1 MMGLRLLI
9 LRSVEM
15 LSQVDKKH
23 RKVQSDVSRS
33 NLLLSL
39 ALFTETVDVVRRSTT
54 NLQFASLFLEVGR
67 QIEPS
72 FLAHLFPLPHSRYG
86 PLSASP
92 TARRRSSNVF
102 VADKSSLDR
111 FNARTVVELFSL
123 CIHEGSLSASASALP
138 LLSSR
143 MQARAFCDLLLER
156 AMDAF
161 CHNIDSTEADF
172 DRTMEERRVI
182 GDIFRFGVKLE
193 DAAEWEERMLA
204 EELRADRRESGGVLP
219 ELDSGTLPA
228 LSASPSGNTYTTDD
242 SHSDQDYGRSNS
254 HRNLICVGGGARQST
269 ILGYVIHSIFDEG
282 NAGKESE
289 AAIRRAASS
298 FIDSKRDLAS
308 MDFLSFGAEEG
319 ASTTS
324 GGTGEDSD
332 DDDIE
337 EEEESSENGYAHPLA
352 TPKRQLST
360 RILAQSDPPAKT
372 VASLVG
378 NKLLELLK
386 APDIDHPW
394 KAIASLSRL
403 LLQQQ
408 QQQSKEVPSLKVYT
422 KAVEQTS
429 KAALEA
435 VLPTGYMEDTAT
447 TTTTTTTYESS
458 SSGGNTHT
466 TVMSRFLIAEIGRCE
481 FQLQPLALE
490 PAWIVDLILLLLHR
504 LQSKTKEDDDDAD
517 VVVVVAQ
524 QQQQQRQEQQI
535 VVASM
540 VLIGLIAGH
549 VSGRTV
555 DLLSDVQEDASNYLV
570 QCYKKTVQQ
579 DPAISS

>member
-1 MMGLRLLI
+1 
-9 LRSVEM
+9 
-15 LSQVDKKH
+15 
-23 RKVQSDVSRS
+23 
-33 NLLLSL
+33 
-39 ALFTETVDVVRRSTT
+39 
-54 NLQFASLFLEVGR
+54 
-67 QIEPS
+67 
-72 FLAHLFPLPHSRYG
+72 
-86 PLSASP
+86 
-92 TARRRSSNVF
+92 
-102 VADKSSLDR
+102 
-111 FNARTVVELFSL
+111 
-123 CIHEGSLSASASALP
+123 
-138 LLSSR
+138 
-143 MQARAFCDLLLER
+143 
-156 AMDAF
+156 
-161 CHNIDSTEADF
+161 
-172 DRTMEERRVI
+172 
-182 GDIFRFGVKLE
+182 
-193 DAAEWEERMLA
+193 
-204 EELRADRRESGGVLP
+204 
-219 ELDSGTLPA
+219 
-228 LSASPSGNTYTTDD
+228 
-242 SHSDQDYGRSNS
+242 
-254 HRNLICVGGGARQST
+254 LICVGGGARQST
-269 ILGYVIHSIFDEG
+269 ILGYVINSIFDDG

-289 AAIRRAASS
+289 SAIRRAASS

-332 DDDIE
+332 DDNIE
-337 EEEESSENGYAHPLA
+337 EDEVESSENGYAHPPA

-447 TTTTTTTYESS
+447 TTTTYESS

-466 TVMSRFLIAEIGRCE
+466 TVMSRVLIGEIGHCE

-504 LQSKTKEDDDDAD
+504 LQSKTKEDDADAD

-524 QQQQQRQEQQI
+524 QQQEQQI